1 MGELLVPYRLIIGF
15 RVANLSRI
23 PEKQKGVNEM
33 HIFRRLITKITK
45 LNNVYLLVG
54 TVLIV
59 SLSMFIMR
67 KIEPETFPTAFDS
80 LWWVMTTMATVGYG
94 DFYPVTVLGRSFAM
108 VLYILGIGVLGVV
121 IGKLVDSFGN
131 FRRMKEEGRLK
142 YKGQNHITIIG
153 WSKKAEY
160 AIKELLKDGK
170 THIVLIDR
178 LEKQPLVHDRFHFV
192 SGDAAASETME
203 AANIKKA
210 KSVIIFADDK
220 IDDPLLVDGKTLL
233 LTASVEQYAPK
244 VKTIIEVIKEE
255 HLRSFAHVKVD
266 EYILSNEVVSKIAVG
281 HTL

>member
-1 MGELLVPYRLIIGF
+1 
-15 RVANLSRI
+15 
-23 PEKQKGVNEM
+23 M